1 MKRILIYVGIL
12 AALLAAPVRP
22 SNIGQLHPVQVVSV
36 YKENNWVVIETD
48 TEDRGIGGSA
58 LQALQNLKDTTSGN
72 IYLDTAEYLL
82 LTKDTQ
88 EEVEALR
95 AELKDS
101 VQLCMCT
108 KQVDL
113 AEAGK
118 YLSVHGKLPKLE
130 HWKKDTELPVLSTFG
145 DSLIFLK
152 KVEISA

>member
-22 SNIGQLHPVQVVSV
+22 SNIGQLHPVQVVSI
-36 YKENNWVVIETD
+36 YKDSNWVVIETD

-82 LTKDTQ
+82 LTNDTQ

-95 AELKDS
+95 TELKKS
-101 VQLCMCT
+101 VQLCMCA

-152 KVEISA
+152 KVENNA

>member
-1 MKRILIYVGIL
+1 MKRILLYALIL
-12 AALLAAPVRP
+12 AAVLVLPTAGMDVADL
-22 SNIGQLHPVQVVSV
+22 QPVQTIAV
-36 YKENNWVVIETD
+36 YRNGNSWVIETD
-48 TEDRGIGGSA
+48 TEDIGAGDSVEKA
-58 LQALQNLKDTTSGN
+58 FENLIQTTPAV
-72 IYLDTAEYLL
+72 IYLDTAEYML

-95 AELKDS
+95 TELKDS
-101 VQLCMCT
+101 VQLCMCA

-130 HWKKDTELPVLSTFG
+130 HWKKNTELPVLSTFG

-152 KVEISA
+152 KVENNA

>member
-12 AALLAAPVRP
+12 AALLVAPVKP

-101 VQLCMCT
+101 VQLCMCA

-113 AEAGK
+113 AAAGK
-118 YLSVHGKLPKLE
+118 YLSVHGQLPKMK
-130 HWKKDTELPVLSTFG
+130 HWKKGTELPVLSTFG

-152 KVEISA
+152 KVENSA